1 MKRRLFI
8 LQANAP
14 WATLDPIN
22 EKNLNYKVVNVK
34 NPIWVTL
41 VPPPP
46 PLEESLF
53 ELFIQD
59 YFKVLIII
67 NNIQFHECGWPESTP
82 SSQVKEE
89 RDRKGHPSVVCIT
102 LQCISRTDVVN
113 ITCALNFII
122 LKNMLDFGQI
132 LN

>member
-22 EKNLNYKVVNVK
+22 EKNLKYKVVNVK
-34 NPIWVTL
+34 KPIWVTL
-41 VPPPP
+41 VPP

-67 NNIQFHECGWPESTP
+67 NNIQFHECG
-82 SSQVKEE
+82 
-89 RDRKGHPSVVCIT
+89 
-102 LQCISRTDVVN
+102 
-113 ITCALNFII
+113 
-122 LKNMLDFGQI
+122 
-132 LN
+132 

>member
-22 EKNLNYKVVNVK
+22 EKNLKYEVVNVK
-34 NPIWVTL
+34 KPIWVTL
-41 VPPPP
+41 VPPP